1 MSLNNRIKPPGLSAI
16 NKSKRRLFTRQVIAA
31 TFGCATLLQW
41 RSASGATVMA
51 VRIWPSRDYTRVTIE
66 LDRELKFTQNY
77 LRNPERLFVDLENLD
92 IDPQIK
98 DIVAKVAP
106 NDPYI
111 ASVRVAQYASKVVR
125 LVFDLKS
132 AVKPKLFALAPVGPY
147 QHRLVFDLY
156 PVLEVDPLTVLID
169 RQGQRPALAPNSVP
183 ASPPTASLPPASPP
197 VTMSTKPPVTAGA
210 PTGPDAIESLLKGG
224 TAKSDPVKPSAQ
236 QNTPANA
243 SVVTGVTP
251 AAGSPPVS
259 GAAKS
264 DRPAAAEKPIV
275 ERMVTIAIDPG
286 HGGEDPGATGKGG
299 TLEKDVV
306 LAISQK
312 LRDRIESEPNMRAYL
327 TRDADYFV
335 ELASRVQRARRVKA
349 DLFVSIHADAFIN
362 PQARGASVFALSE
375 RGASSTAARWMAK
388 KENAAD
394 QIGGVPLSSTRGV
407 AQVLLSL
414 STEAQIRMS
423 TGLAKTVLK
432 ELGSV
437 GNLHKAQVEQA
448 NFAVLRSPD
457 IPSILVETAFI
468 SNPQEEARLSD
479 ERYQAK
485 IANAIFNGIKAW
497 VRRNPPA
504 PKGGAV

>member
-1 MSLNNRIKPPGLSAI
+1 
-16 NKSKRRLFTRQVIAA
+16 
-31 TFGCATLLQW
+31 
-41 RSASGATVMA
+41 MA
-51 VRIWPSRDYTRVTIE
+51 VRIWPARDYTRVTIE
-66 LDRELKFTQNY
+66 LDRELKFKQDY
-77 LRNPERLFVDLENLD
+77 VKAPERLFVDLEGLD

-132 AVKPKLFALAPVGPY
+132 AVKPKLFALAPIGPY

-156 PVLEVDPLTVLID
+156 PLQEVDPLSVLID
-169 RQGQRPALAPNSVP
+169 RQSQRPASSA
-183 ASPPTASLPPASPP
+183 ASPP
-197 VTMSTKPPVTAGA
+197 VVATA
-210 PTGPDAIESLLKGG
+210 PSQPDAIESLLKGG
-224 TAKSDPVKPSAQ
+224 ASKPDATKPNVAKVDPSKVPATAPPKADKPA
-236 QNTPANA
+236 
-243 SVVTGVTP
+243 V
-251 AAGSPPVS
+251 AA
-259 GAAKS
+259 
-264 DRPAAAEKPIV
+264 KPIV

-286 HGGEDPGATGKGG
+286 HGGEDPGASGKGG

-362 PQARGASVFALSE
+362 TQAKGASVFALSE
-375 RGASSTAARWMAK
+375 RGASSTAARWMAS
-388 KENAAD
+388 KENSAD
-394 QIGGVPLSSTRGV
+394 QIGGVPLSSKPGV

-423 TGLAKTVLK
+423 TVLAKSVLS
-432 ELGSV
+432 ELGVV
-437 GNLHKAQVEQA
+437 GNLHKSHVEQA

-468 SNPQEEARLSD
+468 SNPQEEARLGD
-479 ERYQAK
+479 EKYQAK
-485 IANAIFNGIKAW
+485 VANAIFNGIKAW
-497 VRRNPPA
+497 VKRNPPA
-504 PKGGAV
+504 QKGPSA

>member
-1 MSLNNRIKPPGLSAI
+1 
-16 NKSKRRLFTRQVIAA
+16 
-31 TFGCATLLQW
+31 
-41 RSASGATVMA
+41 
-51 VRIWPSRDYTRVTIE
+51 
-66 LDRELKFTQNY
+66 
-77 LRNPERLFVDLENLD
+77 
-92 IDPQIK
+92 
-98 DIVAKVAP
+98 
-106 NDPYI
+106 
-111 ASVRVAQYASKVVR
+111 
-125 LVFDLKS
+125 
-132 AVKPKLFALAPVGPY
+132 
-147 QHRLVFDLY
+147 
-156 PVLEVDPLTVLID
+156 
-169 RQGQRPALAPNSVP
+169 
-183 ASPPTASLPPASPP
+183 
-197 VTMSTKPPVTAGA
+197 
-210 PTGPDAIESLLKGG
+210 
-224 TAKSDPVKPSAQ
+224 
-236 QNTPANA
+236 
-243 SVVTGVTP
+243 
-251 AAGSPPVS
+251 
-259 GAAKS
+259 
-264 DRPAAAEKPIV
+264 
-275 ERMVTIAIDPG
+275 MVTIAIDPG

-362 PQARGASVFALSE
+362 PQAKGASVFALSE

-437 GNLHKAQVEQA
+437 GNLHKTQVEQA

-468 SNPQEEARLSD
+468 SNPQEEARLGD

-485 IANAIFNGIKAW
+485 IADAIFNGIKAW
-497 VRRNPPA
+497 VKRNPPA
-504 PKGGAV
+504 PKGAAV

>member
-1 MSLNNRIKPPGLSAI
+1 MQAANETPD
-16 NKSKRRLFTRQVIAA
+16 RRLFTRQLIAA
-31 TFGCATLLQW
+31 TFGVATLLKW
-41 RSASGATVMA
+41 RSAAGATVMA
-51 VRIWPSRDYTRVTIE
+51 VRIWPARDYTRVTIE
-66 LDRELKFTQNY
+66 LDRELKFTQKY
-77 LRNPERLFVDLENLD
+77 LRGPERLFVDLEDLD

-132 AVKPKLFALAPVGPY
+132 AVRPKLFALAPVGPY

-156 PVLEVDPLTVLID
+156 PVQEIDPLAVLID
-169 RQGQRPALAPNSVP
+169 RQDQRPQVTSQAKPLAVAP
-183 ASPPTASLPPASPP
+183 
-197 VTMSTKPPVTAGA
+197 KPPVVAA
-210 PTGPDAIESLLKGG
+210 SPSAPDAIESLLKGS
-224 TAKSDPVKPSAQ
+224 AAKPSAQ
-236 QNTPANA
+236 PSARPNIPE
-243 SVVTGVTP
+243 
-251 AAGSPPVS
+251 
-259 GAAKS
+259 KS
-264 DRPAAAEKPIV
+264 LV

-362 PQARGASVFALSE
+362 PQAKGASVFALSE

-437 GNLHKAQVEQA
+437 GNLHKTQVEQA

-468 SNPQEEARLSD
+468 SNPQEEARLGD

-485 IANAIFNGIKAW
+485 IADAIFNGIKAW
-497 VRRNPPA
+497 VKRNPPA
-504 PKGGAV
+504 PKGAAV

>member
-1 MSLNNRIKPPGLSAI
+1 MIDKSSNSTNSLLS
-16 NKSKRRLFTRQVIAA
+16 RRLFTRQLVAA

-51 VRIWPSRDYTRVTIE
+51 VRIWPARDYTRVTIE
-66 LDRELKFTQNY
+66 LDRELKFKQDY
-77 LRNPERLFVDLENLD
+77 LKAPERLFVDLEGLD

-111 ASVRVAQYASKVVR
+111 ASVRVAQYANKVVR

-156 PVLEVDPLTVLID
+156 PLQEVDPLSVLID
-169 RQGQRPALAPNSVP
+169 RQGQRPAGSV
-183 ASPPTASLPPASPP
+183 SPPFIAA
-197 VTMSTKPPVTAGA
+197 A
-210 PTGPDAIESLLKGG
+210 PSQPDAIESLLKGG
-224 TAKSDPVKPSAQ
+224 
-236 QNTPANA
+236 
-243 SVVTGVTP
+243 
-251 AAGSPPVS
+251 
-259 GAAKS
+259 AAKS
-264 DRPAAAEKPIV
+264 DSAKPEASKPNIPKSAPSAQPKVDKPAIAVKPIV

-286 HGGEDPGATGKGG
+286 HGGEDPGASGKGG

-362 PQARGASVFALSE
+362 EQAKGASVFALSE

-388 KENAAD
+388 KENSAD
-394 QIGGVPLSSTRGV
+394 QIGGVPLSSKPGV

-423 TGLAKTVLK
+423 TVLAKTVLS
-432 ELGSV
+432 ELGAV
-437 GNLHKAQVEQA
+437 GNLHKPHVEQA

-468 SNPQEEARLSD
+468 SNPQEEARLGD
-479 ERYQAK
+479 EKYQTK

-497 VRRNPPA
+497 VKRNPPA
-504 PKGGAV
+504 QKGPSA